1 MALDVDKNGEVTAF
15 GDGLMVIRN
24 LFDTAFQGEALTD
37 KALSNDSPYW
47 DDQEPWLAV
56 ENNIDVLI

>member
-1 MALDVDKNGEVTAF
+1 MALDVDRDGEVNAF

-47 DDQEPWLAV
+47 DDQEPWIAV
-56 ENNIDVLI
+56 ENNIDALM